1 MKNKIKIISLLI
13 IYLIFSL
20 SISKA
25 DSDLIFESD
34 TIELTDNG
42 NFLTADNGVEI
53 TSKDGLKIYSN
64 KSTYSKTTQKLVLNG
79 NVIIIDNQRN
89 LIIKSENIQYDKIL
103 EVINSKEKTFIGVNN
118 NYKIDTSNITYS
130 RKENIFKS
138 NEETVLTDN
147 FTNKIET
154 KGFVYFTIQKEFKT
168 QDLIL
173 TDKHLNKYY
182 SKETV
187 VNLKRNE
194 ILAKDVQVYFS
205 KNGDFGENARLKGN
219 SMISNNNSTI
229 IQKGIF
235 TTCKKNDTCPPW
247 TLQSEEIEHDKKK
260 KIITYKKAWLKFY
273 DKPVFYFPKFF
284 HPDPTVERQSG
295 FLIPSIVSST
305 SSGDSLKIPYF
316 HVLSDNKDFTLQPR
330 LFFNGDVLLQNEYRQ
345 IEENTTHTTD
355 LSLKKTSNASKSHFF
370 SNTKIVLNDNFFESS
385 EVEFNL
391 EKTSNDT
398 YLKSQNI
405 KTTINKNQS
414 LLNSFINFSGSRDDL
429 SFFAEMSAY
438 EDLSKEKSSDK
449 FQYILPS
456 FKLSKFINTQNN
468 LYGDLKFEAFG
479 VSEKRST
486 NITEN
491 YLINDLI
498 YNSNTTISQ
507 KGLLNNFDFI
517 FKNVLKKGSN
527 SENYSN
533 EFESDN
539 FVSGI
544 LTSSL
549 PMRKNYD
556 NYKSNLVPKMSL
568 RLSPYDSEN
577 ISSLDRQINITN
589 LFSNNRL
596 GLLDSLEGGQ
606 SLTFAFDYNLL
617 NNNDRQFFSY
627 SMGQIFRDTNDEK
640 LPLKSTMQNKRSDL
654 IGRFEFSPTDNF
666 EMNYNFSADNDM
678 DTMNYNFLETKFRVN
693 NFVTSF
699 EFLEENNM
707 VGTDSYFSKNMA
719 YNFNSN
725 NALKYNTRRNRKTDL
740 TEYYNLI
747 YEYRNDCLVAAI
759 EYNKDYYEDRDIK
772 PNEEIY
778 FSITLTPI
786 TSINTP
792 NFSK

>member
-1 MKNKIKIISLLI
+1 M
-13 IYLIFSL
+13 
-20 SISKA
+20 
-25 DSDLIFESD
+25 
-34 TIELTDNG
+34 
-42 NFLTADNGVEI
+42 
-53 TSKDGLKIYSN
+53 
-64 KSTYSKTTQKLVLNG
+64 
-79 NVIIIDNQRN
+79 
-89 LIIKSENIQYDKIL
+89 
-103 EVINSKEKTFIGVNN
+103 
-118 NYKIDTSNITYS
+118 TYS

-235 TTCKKNDTCPPW
+235 TTCKNNDTCPPW
-247 TLQSEEIEHDKKK
+247 TLQSEEIEHDKEK

-707 VGTDSYFSKNMA
+707 VGTDSYFSKNMV

-725 NALKYNTRRNRKTDL
+725 NTLKYNTRRNRKTDL

>member
-1 MKNKIKIISLLI
+1 M
-13 IYLIFSL
+13 
-20 SISKA
+20 
-25 DSDLIFESD
+25 
-34 TIELTDNG
+34 
-42 NFLTADNGVEI
+42 
-53 TSKDGLKIYSN
+53 
-64 KSTYSKTTQKLVLNG
+64 
-79 NVIIIDNQRN
+79 
-89 LIIKSENIQYDKIL
+89 
-103 EVINSKEKTFIGVNN
+103 
-118 NYKIDTSNITYS
+118 
-130 RKENIFKS
+130 
-138 NEETVLTDN
+138 
-147 FTNKIET
+147 
-154 KGFVYFTIQKEFKT
+154 
-168 QDLIL
+168 
-173 TDKHLNKYY
+173 
-182 SKETV
+182 
-187 VNLKRNE
+187 
-194 ILAKDVQVYFS
+194 
-205 KNGDFGENARLKGN
+205 
-219 SMISNNNSTI
+219 
-229 IQKGIF
+229 
-235 TTCKKNDTCPPW
+235 
-247 TLQSEEIEHDKKK
+247 
-260 KIITYKKAWLKFY
+260 
-273 DKPVFYFPKFF
+273 
-284 HPDPTVERQSG
+284 
-295 FLIPSIVSST
+295 
-305 SSGDSLKIPYF
+305 
-316 HVLSDNKDFTLQPR
+316 
-330 LFFNGDVLLQNEYRQ
+330 
-345 IEENTTHTTD
+345 
-355 LSLKKTSNASKSHFF
+355 
-370 SNTKIVLNDNFFESS
+370 
-385 EVEFNL
+385 
-391 EKTSNDT
+391 
-398 YLKSQNI
+398 
-405 KTTINKNQS
+405 
-414 LLNSFINFSGSRDDL
+414 
-429 SFFAEMSAY
+429 
-438 EDLSKEKSSDK
+438 
-449 FQYILPS
+449 
-456 FKLSKFINTQNN
+456 
-468 LYGDLKFEAFG
+468 
-479 VSEKRST
+479 SEKRST

-707 VGTDSYFSKNMA
+707 VGTDSYFSKNMV
-719 YNFNSN
+719 YIFNSN
-725 NALKYNTRRNRKTDL
+725 NTLKYNTRRNRKTDL